1 MTTLNRALPTAIVL
15 LVLALGALPANAAE
29 PPADLC
35 SLLPASVVSKTMGS
49 TYGSP
54 TKATA
59 PRPFP
64 NTNSGTDCTYKSGYH
79 ELLFRAYV
87 DPSVSASTALFAKL
101 KMYFGSGSTDVS
113 GVGDEAYVDH
123 LHAIHVRK
131 GKVRY
136 YISGSRDDDKIKSLA
151 IEVAKQ
157 L

>member
-1 MTTLNRALPTAIVL
+1 MTTLNRALPITITL

-35 SLLPASVVSKTMGS
+35 SLLPASVVSKTLGS
-49 TYGSP
+49 SYGSP
-54 TKATA
+54 EKTVA

-64 NTNSGTDCTYKSGYH
+64 NTNSGTDCTYKSGSH

-87 DPSVSASTALFAKL
+87 DPSASASAALFAKL
-101 KMYFGSGSTDVS
+101 KMYFGSGSTVVS
-113 GVGDEAYVDH
+113 GVGDEAYMDK
-123 LHAIHVRK
+123 LHGIHVRK

-136 YISGSRDDDKIKSLA
+136 YLTGPREEKPVTALA
-151 IEVAKQ
+151 LEVGKQ